1 MSHKSIDIIRAWKDP
16 EYRSGLSPEELAS
29 IPVNPAG
36 EALSDIEAAM
46 ITAGYSQLEEPQEV
60 PPFGSEGWLCT
71 VSGECSPTGQ
81 CCNPFTSWF

>member
-16 EYRSGLSPEELAS
+16 DYRSGLSSEELAS

-46 ITAGYSQLEEPQEV
+46 ITAGQQDAEV
-60 PPFGSEGWLCT
+60 TINSGGLICT
-71 VSGECSPTGQ
+71 LSGECSPSGK
-81 CCNPFTSWF
+81 CCNPLTSW